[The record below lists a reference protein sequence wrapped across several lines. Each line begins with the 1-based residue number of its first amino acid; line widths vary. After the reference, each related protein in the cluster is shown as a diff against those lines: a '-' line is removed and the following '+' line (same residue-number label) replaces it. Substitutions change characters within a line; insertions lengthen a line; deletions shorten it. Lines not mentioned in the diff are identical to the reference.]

1 MKENARNALLLL
13 LACVGP
19 ASPVAGPSARGE
31 HSRQSS
37 GGSRQSSVASQQTAG
52 GQPVPVWIDA
62 DPAVG
67 VKDRDVDDGFALVQA
82 FNSPEIAVRGV
93 SIVFGNAPLA
103 QAWPIGRRIVERFG
117 THGLTAYRGAASADE
132 RGTETAASRALAAA
146 LRAEPLVVLV
156 LGPATNVATV
166 LLNHPDLAPRIVR
179 IVAVAGRRP
188 GQRFTTGTKNEAG
201 HRDFN
206 FELDPKA
213 FQVLLDAHVPLTLT
227 PFEISSRVWI
237 TADDLSQL
245 SRGPAGVRSM
255 VGAARKW
262 LDLWQ
267 RTFGVDGF
275 NPFDTLAVARVV
287 SPALV
292 ACEELPARIDELP
305 DDVTEPR
312 MQGSSVARK
321 PYLLAAQTIV
331 PGVPVEYC
339 STAAPAYKADL
350 LLRLLRR

>member
-1 MKENARNALLLL
+1 MRRFLVVKRALIVLLVL
-13 LACVGP
+13 GCVRPAFGSGP
-19 ASPVAGPSARGE
+19 QAVA
-31 HSRQSS
+31 
-37 GGSRQSSVASQQTAG
+37 
-52 GQPVPVWIDA
+52 GQPVPVWIDT

-103 QAWPIGRRIVERFG
+103 QAWPIGRRIVQRFG
-117 THGLTAYRGAASADE
+117 PPGLIAHRGAASADD
-132 RGTETAASRALAAA
+132 RGTETPASRALAAA

-245 SRGPAGVRSM
+245 SRGPAAVRSM
-255 VGAARKW
+255 AGAARKW

-287 SPALV
+287 SPAFV
-292 ACEELPARIDELP
+292 TCEELPARIDELP

-312 MQGSSVARK
+312 MQGASVARK
-321 PYLLAAQTIV
+321 PYLLAAQAIV

-339 STAAPAYKADL
+339 SAAAPLFKADL
-350 LLRLLRR
+350 LQRLLRR

>member
-1 MKENARNALLLL
+1 
-13 LACVGP
+13 V
-19 ASPVAGPSARGE
+19 V
-31 HSRQSS
+31 SRQSAVV
-37 GGSRQSSVASQQTAG
+37 SRQAVVDR
-52 GQPVPVWIDA
+52 PVPVWIDT

-93 SIVFGNAPLA
+93 SVVFGNAPLV
-103 QAWPIGRRIVERFG
+103 QAWPIGRRIVQRFG
-117 THGLTAYRGAASADE
+117 PRGLTAYRGAASADQ

-166 LLNHPDLAPRIVR
+166 LLNHPDLAPRFVR

-188 GQRFTTGTKNEAG
+188 GQRFTTGTTNGAG

-237 TADDLSQL
+237 TADDLSVL
-245 SRGPAGVRSM
+245 SRGPVAVRSM

-262 LDLWQ
+262 LGLWQ

-287 SPALV
+287 SPDFV
-292 ACEELPARIDELP
+292 ACEELPAGIEQLP

-312 MQGSSVARK
+312 MQGASVATK
-321 PYLLAAQTIV
+321 PYLLAAQAIV

-339 STAAPAYKADL
+339 SAAAPAYKADL
-350 LLRLLRR
+350 LQRLLRR

>member
-1 MKENARNALLLL
+1 MRTALVL
-13 LACVGP
+13 LALASIVG
-19 ASPVAGPSARGE
+19 
-31 HSRQSS
+31 
-37 GGSRQSSVASQQTAG
+37 RQSSVVSLQPSVVSSQPSAVSR
-52 GQPVPVWIDA
+52 PVPVWIDT

-67 VKDRDVDDGFALVQA
+67 VKERDVDDGFALVQA

-93 SIVFGNAPLA
+93 SVVFGNAPLV
-103 QAWPIGRRIVERFG
+103 QAWPIGQRIVQRFG
-117 THGLTAYRGAASADE
+117 PDGLMAYRGAASAGE

-146 LRAEPLVVLV
+146 LRAEPLVVFV

-166 LLNHPDLAPRIVR
+166 LANHPELAPRVVR

-227 PFEISSRVWI
+227 PFEISSRIWI
-237 TADDLSQL
+237 TADDLRKMAS
-245 SRGPAGVRSM
+245 GPTAIRSM
-255 VGAARKW
+255 AGAARRW
-262 LDLWQ
+262 LNLWE

-275 NPFDTLAVARVV
+275 NPFDTLAIARMV
-287 SPALV
+287 SPGLLT
-292 ACEELPARIDELP
+292 CEALPARIEERP

-312 MQGSSVARK
+312 MQGASVTKK
-321 PYLLAAQTIV
+321 PYLLVAEELAPAA
-331 PGVPVEYC
+331 PVEYC
-339 STAAPAYKADL
+339 SVAAPAYKADL
-350 LLRLLRR
+350 LQRLLRR